1 MLFLVVGLYPNVTP
15 LGSPTVEKVTVELK
29 PCCMVKVT
37 VWVET
42 APASME
48 TALDEPTNVKLRT
61 VTLIVAV
68 RVRLPLT
75 PVTTIG

>member
-1 MLFLVVGLYPNVTP
+1 
-15 LGSPTVEKVTVELK
+15 
-29 PCCMVKVT
+29 MVKVT

-48 TALDEPTNVKLRT
+48 TVVDELTNVKLRI

-75 PVTTIG
+75 PVTTMG